1 MPFRYL
7 ESPYPVYR
15 TIEYTTVP
23 EQDQVYLVQCTV
35 HLRAHYTKGPY
46 TEVPGQYPPAPP
58 IPGPASA
65 QRKPTQ

>member
-46 TEVPGQYPPAPP
+46 TEVP
-58 IPGPASA
+58 
-65 QRKPTQ
+65 